1 MTGQSRRTDD
11 ILKDRVEIIQ
21 AIARANTERLRLNQ
35 KASGMM
41 VLDMKDARD
50 GVESSAHEEAQAQND
65 AALEENTETINRL
78 EASLSAL
85 DEELEAAM
93 KEQGS

>member
-1 MTGQSRRTDD
+1 MMTGQSRGIDA
-11 ILKDRVEIIQ
+11 ILMDRIKTIQ
-21 AIARANTERLRLNQ
+21 AIASANTEQLRLNQ

-50 GVESSAHEEAQAQND
+50 GVEDPDHEAAQQRNE
-65 AALEENTETINRL
+65 AALDANADKINRL
-78 EASLSAL
+78 EAKLSAL

-93 KEQGS
+93 KEQG